1 MRTDRPKVAQND
13 LSQGQFTDLEAATIA
28 IPAAFSDS
36 ELASMT
42 ADEHTRPTPSEL
54 EEENRRLKKALTD
67 ARESADTTA
76 RLVSAQFV
84 KIERTM
90 ALLEE
95 KIELEGE
102 LRDSLSEELV
112 AAEIHQHE
120 LNEARQ
126 HADAANR
133 AKSSFLASMSHEL
146 RTPLNAIIGYAEFLV
161 EERGDIDE
169 EESADVISKIA
180 SAGRHLLGL
189 INDIL
194 DLSKIEA
201 GKVELF
207 VERIEVAAILSEVI
221 ATLRPLAENQQNRL
235 TIEVDAELGTMHSD
249 STKLRQILLNLLSNA
264 CKFTE
269 SGEIILRAQR
279 QEKDNTASI
288 IIEVEDSG
296 IGITEDQLA
305 RLFQPF
311 VQADVTTSSR
321 YGGTGLG
328 LAITKRLCQL
338 MGGSISATSTL
349 GRGSIFKVELPCVVP
364 SDPANPPLPAAPN

>member
-1 MRTDRPKVAQND
+1 
-13 LSQGQFTDLEAATIA
+13 
-28 IPAAFSDS
+28 
-36 ELASMT
+36 MT
-42 ADEHTRPTPSEL
+42 ADEHTRPTPNEL
-54 EEENRRLKKALTD
+54 EEENRRLRKALAD
-67 ARESADTTA
+67 AREAADTTA

-84 KIERTM
+84 KIEETM

-95 KIELEGE
+95 KIELEAE
-102 LRDSLSEELV
+102 LRDSLGEELV
-112 AAEIHQHE
+112 AAEIRQHE
-120 LNEARQ
+120 LNQARQ
-126 HADAANR
+126 RADAANH

-161 EERGDIDE
+161 EERDDIDE

-201 GKVELF
+201 GKMELF
-207 VERIEVAAILSEVI
+207 VEQLEVAAIIDEVT
-221 ATLRPLAENQQNRL
+221 ATLRPLAETQKNQL
-235 TIEVDAELGTMHSD
+235 TIEVDPHLGTIHSD

-279 QEKDNTASI
+279 LKREQDNTASI
-288 IIEVEDSG
+288 VIEVEDSG
-296 IGITEDQLA
+296 IGIAEDRLA

-328 LAITKRLCQL
+328 LAITKRICQL
-338 MGGSISATSTL
+338 MGGTISATSTL
-349 GRGSIFKVELPCVVP
+349 GHGSTFRVELPCVVP
-364 SDPANPPLPAAPN
+364 CDSPQSPAS

>member
-1 MRTDRPKVAQND
+1 
-13 LSQGQFTDLEAATIA
+13 
-28 IPAAFSDS
+28 
-36 ELASMT
+36 MT

-54 EEENRRLKKALTD
+54 EEENRRLQKALAD
-67 ARESADTTA
+67 AREAADTTA

-84 KIERTM
+84 KIEETM

-102 LRDSLSEELV
+102 LRDSLGEELV
-112 AAEIHQHE
+112 AAEIRQHE

-126 HADAANR
+126 RADAANH

-161 EERGDIDE
+161 EERSDIDE
-169 EESADVISKIA
+169 EESADVITKIA
-180 SAGRHLLGL
+180 AAGRHLLGL

-201 GKVELF
+201 GKMELF
-207 VERIEVAAILSEVI
+207 VEHLEVAVILGEVI
-221 ATLRPLAENQQNRL
+221 ATLKPLADAHNNRL
-235 TIEVDAELGTMHSD
+235 TVEVDPMIGTMHSD
-249 STKLRQILLNLLSNA
+249 STKFRQILLNLLSNA

-269 SGEIILRAQR
+269 SGDIILRAKR
-279 QEKDNTASI
+279 GLLGDAASI
-288 IIEVEDSG
+288 VIEVEDSG
-296 IGITEDQLA
+296 IGIAEDKLA

-311 VQADVTTSSR
+311 IQADVTTSSR

-328 LAITKRLCQL
+328 LAISKRLCQL
-338 MGGSISATSTL
+338 MGGSITATSTL
-349 GRGSIFKVELPCVVP
+349 GRGSIFKVELPCAVP
-364 SDPANPPLPAAPN
+364 SEPEDSPTT